1 MCCGL
6 KTHKQVASSQL
17 AGSEQAVNKQLASS
31 KKIFQL
37 EQQTNRQIKT
47 FGRSIELLSY
57 TQLINS
63 LVISQDFSVFLLTFQ
78 QVHTLK
84 CVIVH
89 KSVKP

>member
-37 EQQTNRQIKT
+37 KQQTNRQIKT
-47 FGRSIELLSY
+47 FGHIVYRAAILY
-57 TQLINS
+57 AANKF
-63 LVISQDFSVFLLTFQ
+63 ISDKSGFFCFPLDFPAGTYFEICHST
-78 QVHTLK
+78 
-84 CVIVH
+84 
-89 KSVKP
+89 